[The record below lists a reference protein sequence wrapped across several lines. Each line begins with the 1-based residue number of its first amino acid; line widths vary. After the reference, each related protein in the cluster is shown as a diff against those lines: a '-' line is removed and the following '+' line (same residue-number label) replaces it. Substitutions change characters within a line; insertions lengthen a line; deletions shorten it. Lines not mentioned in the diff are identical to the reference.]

1 MKHISEAGSFLSSSK
16 EASNLVGPLR
26 SSYSQS
32 VGKIRT
38 VNLLRYA
45 PGNRS
50 GPSVVTGKRL
60 L

>member
-32 VGKIRT
+32 LGMIQT

-45 PGNRS
+45 PGDRS
-50 GPSVVTGKRL
+50 GPNAVTGKHL
-60 L
+60 